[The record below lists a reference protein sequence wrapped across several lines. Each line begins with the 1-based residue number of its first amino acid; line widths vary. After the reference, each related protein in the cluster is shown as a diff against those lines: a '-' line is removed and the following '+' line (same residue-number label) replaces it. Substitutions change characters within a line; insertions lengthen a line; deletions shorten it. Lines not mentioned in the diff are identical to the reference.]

1 MSLSSSLIAVI
12 KFGYL
17 SYVLLLNL
25 GVMQVAETVDMA
37 RHYAC
42 SMDIHSSY
50 QTLLVCGVAK
60 VC

>member
-1 MSLSSSLIAVI
+1 
-12 KFGYL
+12 
-17 SYVLLLNL
+17 
-25 GVMQVAETVDMA
+25 MQVAETVDMA

-60 VC
+60 VS